1 MLARYKWVE
10 RATAKIRFRPDQRAV
25 AKELTEHIQDL
36 RDHYGETGM
45 GEEAAEAAA
54 LAAMGDPET
63 IADELGRLHRP
74 WLGYLWRMSQ
84 GLLLAAVGVCLVLCA
99 MQVLSS
105 FAQVSLY
112 DLPGWEVYD
121 RLTWKAETVIGEPD
135 ELEGYELIPSGLVTT
150 GGYTIRAE
158 RAVMRCVGDPT
169 REAPWWSL
177 ILYLHIDVGWRGEEL
192 YWGPNVIAEVRDSA
206 GDRYSN
212 GSHGSSRCYR
222 FVSSSAVPILGQ
234 KVVLALDGVPEDTAW
249 VEIDVGYGEL
259 ARTLH
264 VALTK
269 EAGT

>member
-10 RATAKIRFRPDQRAV
+10 RATAKIRFRPDRRAV

-54 LAAMGDPET
+54 LAAMGDPEA

-74 WLGYLWRMSQ
+74 WPGYLWRASQ
-84 GLLLAAVGVCLVLCA
+84 GLLLGAVGIFLALCV
-99 MQVLSS
+99 MQVFSNPIGALWEH
-105 FAQVSLY
+105 
-112 DLPGWEVYD
+112 LPGWEIYD
-121 RLTWKAETVIGEPD
+121 YLTWRAEAVIGEPG
-135 ELEGYELIPSGLVTT
+135 EPEEVELIPSGLVTT

-158 RAVMRCVGDPT
+158 RAVMRRADGPA
-169 REAPWWSL
+169 REASPWSL

-192 YWGPNVIAEVRDSA
+192 YWGPNVVAEARDSA
-206 GDRYSN
+206 GNRCGGGSLRYW
-212 GSHGSSRCYR
+212 
-222 FVSSSAVPILGQ
+222 SSSAAPFLGQ
-234 KVVLALDGVPEDTAW
+234 KAVLALDGVPEDTAW

-269 EAGT
+269 EAET